1 MGGRVAILSASGY
14 KSLGLLAPLAID
26 GMEDLG
32 S

>member
-1 MGGRVAILSASGY
+1 MGGRVAILSASEY

>member
-1 MGGRVAILSASGY
+1 MGGRVAILSASEY
-14 KSLGLLAPLAID
+14 KSLAID